1 MYKSWLFGQ
10 DRALEESEKLYVIY
24 FGESFYKNLAIAYPR
39 KLLTCS
45 KKLVTLK
52 FKVF

>member
-1 MYKSWLFGQ
+1 VKNYVLYFGQ
-10 DRALEESEKLYVIY
+10 N
-24 FGESFYKNLAIAYPR
+24 FNKNLAISYPR
-39 KLLTCS
+39 KLLTWY

>member
-24 FGESFYKNLAIAYPR
+24 FGKNFYKNLAISYPR
-39 KLLTCS
+39 KLLTWY